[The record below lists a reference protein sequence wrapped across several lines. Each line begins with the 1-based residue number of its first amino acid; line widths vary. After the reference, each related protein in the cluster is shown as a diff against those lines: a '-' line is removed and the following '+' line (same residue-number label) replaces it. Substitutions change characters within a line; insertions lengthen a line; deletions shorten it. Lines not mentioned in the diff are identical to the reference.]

1 MGSAGDSVQG
11 SLASLLDTSLQLAPV
26 AMVAADEHGRLLT
39 ANAQWRTLT
48 GIPAE
53 RQDPDDW
60 MEPLE
65 RSSRRRFVEAMER
78 TRTNGRSESID
89 LELIGPAGRRWTR
102 WWLHRR
108 EVGETPVLM
117 IAAVDVHDD
126 LAQRDDLRELA
137 TRDDLTGLLNR
148 RFFLE
153 TVDQALRRA
162 ERFPEPAGVLYI
174 DLDGFKAVN
183 DLGGH
188 TIGDRVLATVAARLR
203 LAVRSADVVAR
214 IGGDEFSVL
223 IERLTSPN
231 EATAVAARIE
241 EALNQSVE
249 VAGERWPMSASIGV
263 AISSGMG
270 ETALGLVGR
279 ADEAMY
285 AAKRARAK
293 EAARPPPPAASA
305 RSPVPVQV
313 IDVRAL
319 QVGMETIRR
328 SLEALLSSVDIE
340 PD

>member
-1 MGSAGDSVQG
+1 MGVAGESVPG
-11 SLASLLDTSLQLAPV
+11 SLISLLDTSLQLAPV
-26 AMVAADEHGRLLT
+26 AMVAADDQGRLVSS
-39 ANAQWRTLT
+39 NPQWRTLT
-48 GIPAE
+48 GVSADSGDPEAWLEPVE
-53 RQDPDDW
+53 RA
-60 MEPLE
+60 
-65 RSSRRRFVEAMER
+65 SRRRLVEAMDR
-78 TRTNGRSESID
+78 TRTTGRAETVD
-89 LELIGPAGRRWTR
+89 LELIGPSGRRWTR

-108 EVGETPVLM
+108 DLGDTPVVM

-214 IGGDEFSVL
+214 IGGDEFAVL

-231 EATAVAARIE
+231 EATAVAQRIE
-241 EALNQSVE
+241 DALNASVE

-263 AISSGMG
+263 AISAGPG

-285 AAKRARAK
+285 AAKRARTA
-293 EAARPPPPAASA
+293 EASRPRQPHPPQTS
-305 RSPVPVQV
+305 PVQV

-340 PD
+340 SD

>member
-293 EAARPPPPAASA
+293 EAARPPRPAASPS
-305 RSPVPVQV
+305 SPVPVQV

>member
-1 MGSAGDSVQG
+1 MGIAGDSVQG
-11 SLASLLDTSLQLAPV
+11 SLASLLDPSLQLAPV
-26 AMVAADEHGRLLT
+26 AMVATDEHGRLVT
-39 ANAQWRTLT
+39 SNSQWRALT
-48 GIPAE
+48 GAFTDH
-53 RQDPDDW
+53 RVPDDW
-60 MEPLE
+60 LEPLE
-65 RSSRRRFVEAMER
+65 RSSRRRLVEAIER
-78 TRTNGRSESID
+78 IRTTGRAETID
-89 LELIGPAGRRWTR
+89 LEMIGPGGRRWTR

-108 EVGETPVLM
+108 DVGGTPLVL
-117 IAAVDVHDD
+117 IVAIDVHDD
-126 LAQRDDLRELA
+126 MAQRDDLRELA

-231 EATAVAARIE
+231 EATAVAGRIE

-263 AISSGMG
+263 AISEGTG

-285 AAKRARAK
+285 ATKRTRVK
-293 EAARPPPPAASA
+293 EASHPRPPASS
-305 RSPVPVQV
+305 RDPVPVEV

-328 SLEALLSSVDIE
+328 SLEALLSRVDIDPE
-340 PD
+340 